1 MVAVAYDVEV
11 MPASRTLL
19 RRAGWVPLVALLVA
33 GCGGSTGK
41 RPVVAQVT
49 KGEVREV
56 VEAPAVVTA
65 KASATLTSPAAGRVG
80 KLLVRDGASVT
91 QGQTLMVLSSPTAQ
105 ARLKQA
111 QAADAKAAKAEKPAS
126 ATDLTGFLAA
136 SDTSA
141 DQAFATAQQAID
153 VIPAGPAKAAAQ
165 ARLASSRASYA
176 TSRSQAEQA
185 IQSLDAGIG
194 GLQQALS
201 TVAQAQRTQTLA
213 AVSLAQQAISAL
225 TITAPV
231 AGVVQLGGPQT
242 DSTSDLSGSLS
253 QLPSSVQGQ
262 AAQLLGG
269 GSTGTTT
276 STTLSAGSPVTTG
289 ATLATVTDASSLTLS
304 ADVDE
309 TDVLSVHPGVHATV
323 SLDAVPDAAYTATVV
338 AIGQTPTTSAEGG
351 VTYRVRLALGK
362 GRNVDK
368 TAAPTP
374 RPGMSAVVDLLVL
387 DPKSVTRVP
396 VSAVIHDGSRAFV
409 WADSGGRAHKTYITV
424 GAQGDDNDEVVS
436 GVTVGQR
443 IVVQNA
449 ENLTEGQKL
458 PR

>member
-1 MVAVAYDVEV
+1 M
-11 MPASRTLL
+11 
-19 RRAGWVPLVALLVA
+19 GWIPLAALLVT
-33 GCGGSTGK
+33 GCGGSSSK
-41 RPVVAQVT
+41 KPVVAAVD

-65 KASATLTSPAAGRVG
+65 KASATLTSPADGRVG
-80 KLLVRDGASVT
+80 KLLVRDGATVR
-91 QGQTLMVLSSPTAQ
+91 QGQTLMVISSPSAQSRLAQ
-105 ARLKQA
+105 AK
-111 QAADAKAAKAEKPAS
+111 AADAKAAAANKPTDP
-126 ATDLTGFLAA
+126 TDLTGFLAA
-136 SDTSA
+136 SDTEA

-153 VIPAGPAKAAAQ
+153 VIPAGSAKNAAE
-165 ARLASSRASYA
+165 ARLASARASYA

-185 IQSLDAGIG
+185 IQSLDTGIG

-201 TVAQAQRTQTLA
+201 SVAQAQRTQTLA

-231 AGVVQLGGPQT
+231 AGVVQLGGPQA
-242 DSTSDLSGSLS
+242 SSSSGDLSGSLS

-269 GSTGTTT
+269 STGTTT
-276 STTLSAGSPVTTG
+276 STTLSAGSPVTSG
-289 ATLATVTDASSLTLS
+289 STLATVTDASSLTLS

-309 TDVLSVHPGVHATV
+309 TDVLSVRAGVHATV
-323 SLDAVPDAAYTATVV
+323 DLDAVPDATYTATVV

-362 GRNVDK
+362 GRNVDT

-374 RPGMSAVVDLLVL
+374 RPGMSAVVDMLVS
-387 DPKSVTRVP
+387 DPKNVTRVP
-396 VSAVIHDGSRAFV
+396 VSAVIHDGSRNFV
-409 WADSGGRAHKTYITV
+409 WLDDTGRAHKTYVTL
-424 GAQGDDNDEVVS
+424 GAQGDDDDEVIS